1 MTLVWRNNDPSLV
14 SMQDP
19 RASTVPGKSNSM
31 TLEAPIV
38 ALGLLKH
45 LPKGALPLPSL
56 LVLFL
61 DPKRNLHHAARDV
74 PIAPQG
80 FDSLVIVAR
89 ARGLV
94 EQWPPGILVLAHQ
107 LNLFQRI
114 LWLPFLDLLPNLADR
129 SLGGDGHCKHAKRG
143 EHLHFGHVVLVAL
156 CDLCSPLLDE
166 ATLLIPDLPVGSCV
180 LGEDNLLAFL
190 LSHGSHAEE
199 PRKIGDARQGVSQ
212 NGLSQNGYGSH
223 PRSP

>member
-1 MTLVWRNNDPSLV
+1 MMEDLA

-19 RASTVPGKSNSM
+19 RSSTVPELSNSM

-38 ALGLLKH
+38 ALGLLEH
-45 LPKGALPLPSL
+45 LPKGALPFPSL

-114 LWLPFLDLLPNLADR
+114 LRLPFLNLLPNLADR
-129 SLGGDGHCKHAKRG
+129 SLGGDGHCKHAKRS
-143 EHLHFGHVVLVAL
+143 EHLHFRHVVLVSL
-156 CDLCSPLLDE
+156 CDLRSPLLDQ
-166 ATLLIPDLPVGSCV
+166 ATLLIPDFPIWRCI
-180 LGEDNLLAFL
+180 LGKDDLLAFL
-190 LSHGSHAEE
+190 LSHGWHAEE
-199 PRKIGDARQGVSQ
+199 PRKIGKAHQ
-212 NGLSQNGYGSH
+212 GLS
-223 PRSP
+223 

>member
-1 MTLVWRNNDPSLV
+1 MTLVWRNNDPSLA

-19 RASTVPGKSNSM
+19 RASTAPGKLDCM
-31 TLEAPIV
+31 TLETPIV

-45 LPKGALPLPSL
+45 LPKGALPLPGL

-61 DPKRNLHHAARDV
+61 DPKRYLHHAARDV

-80 FDSLVIVAR
+80 FDSLVIVAW

-114 LWLPFLDLLPNLADR
+114 LRLPFLDLLPNLTDR
-129 SLGGDGHCKHAKRG
+129 SLCSDGHRKHAKRG
-143 EHLHFGHVVLVAL
+143 EHLHFRHVVLVSL
-156 CDLCSPLLDE
+156 CDLRSPLLDK
-166 ATLLIPDLPVGSCV
+166 ATLLIPDLPVGRCV
-180 LGEDNLLAFL
+180 LCENDLLTFL
-190 LSHGSHAEE
+190 PASVFRNSLAC
-199 PRKIGDARQGVSQ
+199 
-212 NGLSQNGYGSH
+212 
-223 PRSP
+223 

>member
-1 MTLVWRNNDPSLV
+1 MTLVWRNNDPSLA

-19 RASTVPGKSNSM
+19 RASTVPGKSDRM
-31 TLEAPIV
+31 TLETPIV

-45 LPKGALPLPSL
+45 LPKGALPLPGL

-94 EQWPPGILVLAHQ
+94 EQWPPGIFVLAHQ

-114 LWLPFLDLLPNLADR
+114 LRLPFLDLLPNLADR

-143 EHLHFGHVVLVAL
+143 EHLHFRHMVLVSL
-156 CDLCSPLLDE
+156 CDLRCALLDE
-166 ATLLIPDLPVGSCV
+166 TALLIPDLTVGSRV
-180 LGEDNLLAFL
+180 LGENNLLAFL

-199 PRKIGDARQGVSQ
+199 PQRLEKS
-212 NGLSQNGYGSH
+212 
-223 PRSP
+223 